1 MDSSWSGVAHRMLW
15 ALYHGEIAQ
24 KYRRGCHLDLL
35 SRKKQCVLGV
45 SFTHRTPWRYQ
56 CRDEEA
62 ESEESDFEEQA
73 GHLHLDHTSCFGF
86 VGASDSTRGHE
97 SCSSFTFDH
106 PPSIQNRS
114 MSVPPS
120 CRMKCLF
127 HGNFLIWKTRRPAA
141 LDIAFCCRA

>member
-73 GHLHLDHTSCFGF
+73 GHLHLDHTLCFGF
-86 VGASDSTRGHE
+86 VGASDSTREHE

-106 PPSIQNRS
+106 PP
-114 MSVPPS
+114 
-120 CRMKCLF
+120 
-127 HGNFLIWKTRRPAA
+127 
-141 LDIAFCCRA
+141 